1 MTIARRWYER
11 DSRLI
16 AAHQQPAV
24 LIDLCLGRGINSHKL
39 LRGVGV
45 FHEDILAGQLRISP
59 EQYLR
64 LIGNARQ
71 LLDADDSAFLFGQRL
86 LPGHQGAASQALALA
101 ANLGEALA
109 LLVELRALLTPLLAP
124 RLVMDADYAYL
135 SWHDACGAGEQL
147 DFLLEASMAAV
158 VAMSRRLGGEHLP
171 WRFHLRRARP
181 RQIEQYWVHLGEDLH
196 FAGPCDLLRLPREYL
211 TRPWPQAAQTSAAVA
226 ARQAREALCALEG
239 PAGLLDCLNRWL
251 LRHVREAPSLERAA
265 EAFGMSPATLKRKL
279 KKHQSSYQ
287 EQLDRVRLDVALYL
301 YQVHGFGNDQVASH
315 LRFHDATNF
324 RRSFKRWTGL
334 SPSAARELIRV

>member
-1 MTIARRWYER
+1 MTVARRWYER

-24 LIDLCLGRGINSHKL
+24 LIDLCLGRGINSHRL
-39 LRGVGV
+39 LRGVGL

-101 ANLGEALA
+101 ANLGEALG
-109 LLVELRALLTPLLAP
+109 LLIELRALLSPLLTP
-124 RLVMDADYAYL
+124 RLVLDADYAYL
-135 SWHDACGAGEQL
+135 SWHDSCGAGEQL
-147 DFLLEASMAAV
+147 DFLLEAQMAAV

-196 FAGPCDLLRLPREYL
+196 FAGPCDLLRLPRDCL
-211 TRPWPQAAQTSAAVA
+211 SRPWPQAAQTAAAVA
-226 ARQAREALCALEG
+226 ARQARAELQTLEASAS
-239 PAGLLDCLNRWL
+239 LLDCLYRWL

-279 KKHQSSYQ
+279 KKHHSSYQ

-301 YQVHGFGNDQVASH
+301 YQRRGFGNDQVAH
-315 LRFHDATNF
+315 YLHFHDATNF
-324 RRSFKRWTGL
+324 RRSFRRWTGL
-334 SPSAARELIRV
+334 SPSMARELIRV